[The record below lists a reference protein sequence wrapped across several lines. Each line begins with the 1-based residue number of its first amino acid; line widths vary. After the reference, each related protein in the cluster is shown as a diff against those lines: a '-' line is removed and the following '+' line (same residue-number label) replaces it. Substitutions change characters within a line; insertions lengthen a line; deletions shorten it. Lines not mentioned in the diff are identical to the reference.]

1 MCPLPAAPAWMH
13 PQIPSLGG
21 TADPLGAVWG
31 VCLSLCVHGDVCRVQ
46 EAGCEGAGR
55 GTASSSWLPL
65 RLALLAAV
73 PKLPSLPLRCLLCC
87 SPKAPGPGDLSR
99 LPQLGFGSSNFRHF
113 TVLLSR
119 CSAEEQC
126 LCREASLAFPHC
138 CWLCLCLAPSCCRLQ
153 GDSARYTRTP
163 FRDGAHAWVQHE
175 DGTGGLPR
183 AFAAPWRC
191 SSACGMKPHH
201 RVLYRDGVGW
211 GVGRRKP
218 RHRLQTG
225 RGCSLTTATQ
235 PQETQK
241 LNVT

>member
-1 MCPLPAAPAWMH
+1 MRIPLASVTHLLASLVVPASPEPQRGLWQGAQQGPGVGSVCLLGQDMSWRPDRGTLPLPG
-13 PQIPSLGG
+13 QRVPSPRCPSTDVSPNTQPRRDSRSPEPL
-21 TADPLGAVWG
+21 LGAVWG
-31 VCLSLCVHGDVCRVQ
+31 VCLSLCVHGDVCRVR

-55 GTASSSWLPL
+55 GTASRSWLPL

-138 CWLCLCLAPSCCRLQ
+138 CWLCLCLAPSCCRLR
-153 GDSARYTRTP
+153 GDSA
-163 FRDGAHAWVQHE
+163 
-175 DGTGGLPR
+175 
-183 AFAAPWRC
+183 
-191 SSACGMKPHH
+191 
-201 RVLYRDGVGW
+201 
-211 GVGRRKP
+211 
-218 RHRLQTG
+218 
-225 RGCSLTTATQ
+225 
-235 PQETQK
+235 
-241 LNVT
+241 